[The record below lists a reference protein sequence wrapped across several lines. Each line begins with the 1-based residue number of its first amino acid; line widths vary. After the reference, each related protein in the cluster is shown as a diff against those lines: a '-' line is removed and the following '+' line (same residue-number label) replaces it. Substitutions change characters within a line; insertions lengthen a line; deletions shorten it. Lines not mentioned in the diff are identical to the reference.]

1 MTVSEGVRNRR
12 PIPSLELIPAVREGK
27 VRAMARLITR
37 IESGDPERL
46 ATLAELYRCGGR
58 AQVIGLTGVAGCGK
72 STLVREYAKAERAR
86 GRKIAVLAIDPSSP
100 FSGGAILGDR
110 IRMTELNG
118 DAGIFIRSMATRG
131 TLGGLAR
138 AALEA
143 MDVMDA
149 GGFDTILLET
159 VGVGQDEVDVAQV
172 AHTTI
177 VVSAPGLGDDIQAI
191 KAGVLE
197 IADLHVVSKCD
208 KPDANRTL
216 TDLRQMLHLG
226 LNAGAR
232 TAWKIPVLGTSAEAG
247 EGIEPLL
254 DAVEQHWR
262 HLHDSGEFA
271 ERRRLIAERRVLK
284 LVEELVRDRF
294 AEPRLQAGSELAGLE
309 QVVTR
314 ERDPHTVAVELLNTF
329 KEE

>member
-1 MTVSEGVRNRR
+1 MELVPGVLAGN
-12 PIPSLELIPAVREGK
+12 
-27 VRAMARLITR
+27 VRALARLITR
-37 IESGDPERL
+37 IESGDPERRAAL
-46 ATLAELYRCGGR
+46 TELYRHGGR
-58 AQVIGLTGVAGCGK
+58 AQVVGLTGVPGCGK
-72 STLVREYAKAERAR
+72 STLVREYAKLERER

-110 IRMTELNG
+110 IRMTELTS
-118 DAGIFIRSMATRG
+118 DPGIFIRSMASRG
-131 TLGGLAR
+131 ALGGLAR

-143 MDVMDA
+143 VDVLDA

-191 KAGVLE
+191 KAGILE

-208 KPDANRTL
+208 KPDANRTF
-216 TDLRQMLHLG
+216 TELRQMLHLG
-226 LNAGAR
+226 LSAEVR
-232 TAWKIPVLGTSAEAG
+232 TAWKIPVLGTSAESG
-247 EGIEPLL
+247 EGIEKLL

-262 HLHDSGEFA
+262 HLHDSGA
-271 ERRRLIAERRVLK
+271 ISERRRAIAERRVLK
-284 LVEELVRDRF
+284 LAEELVRDRF
-294 AEPRLQAGSELAGLE
+294 AEHRRQAGLELAGLE
-309 QVVTR
+309 QVVAR
-314 ERDPHTVAVELLNTF
+314 ELHPHTAAVELLNAF

>member
-1 MTVSEGVRNRR
+1 MVSGGVPNRS
-12 PIPSLELIPAVREGK
+12 PIPSLELVPGVQAGK

-37 IESGDPERL
+37 VESGDPERRAAL
-46 ATLAELYRCGGR
+46 TELYRQGGR
-58 AQVIGLTGVAGCGK
+58 AQVVGLTGVPGSGK

-110 IRMTELNG
+110 IRMTELTS
-118 DAGIFIRSMATRG
+118 DPGIFIRSMASRG
-131 TLGGLAR
+131 ALGGLAR

-143 MDVMDA
+143 VDVLDA

-172 AHTTI
+172 AHTTV

-208 KPDANRTL
+208 KPEANRTL
-216 TDLRQMLHLG
+216 AELRHMLHLG
-226 LNAGAR
+226 LSAGER
-232 TAWKIPVLGTSAEAG
+232 TAWKIPVLGTSAESG
-247 EGIEPLL
+247 EGVETLL
-254 DAVEQHWR
+254 DAVERHWR
-262 HLHDSGEFA
+262 HLHDSGEIHQ
-271 ERRRLIAERRVLK
+271 RRRSIAERRILK
-284 LVEELVRDRF
+284 LAEELVRDRF
-294 AEPRLQAGSELAGLE
+294 VEHRRKAGPELAGLE
-309 QVVTR
+309 QVIAR
-314 ERDPHTVAVELLNTF
+314 GRDPHTAAVELLNAF